1 MTNDPFNNLIIIGAG
16 GFGRNIASI
25 ARSDMAYGT
34 EWNIKG
40 FLDNRPNLNT
50 PLDLPILGDPLSYK
64 SVDGDIY
71 ICALGD
77 PKMKRL
83 YTENLR
89 NQGCDFIRL
98 RTEVDIGDRAE
109 ISRGCIFERKVSIGT
124 DAHLGEFV
132 TVLALSIIGYG
143 VKVGDFCQIGS
154 FVFIGGEAQIGN
166 DVIIHPNSTILPR
179 VKIGDGSVV
188 GAGSVVIRDVPKNT
202 TVFGNPAKP
211 FIFK

>member
-1 MTNDPFNNLIIIGAG
+1 MKPTLFNNLIIIGAG
-16 GFGRNIASI
+16 GFGKTIASI
-25 ARSDMAYGT
+25 ARSDSACGVD
-34 EWNIKG
+34 WNIKG
-40 FLDNRPNLNT
+40 FLDNRT
-50 PLDLPILGDPLSYK
+50 DLDVPSELPIIGDPLSYK

-77 PKMKRL
+77 PKLKRF
-83 YTENLR
+83 YTENIR

-98 RTEVDIGDRAE
+98 RTEVDIGDRTK

-124 DAHLGEFV
+124 DALLGEFV

-143 VKVGDFCQIGS
+143 VRVGDFCQIGS
-154 FVFIGGEAQIGN
+154 FVFIGGNAKIGN
-166 DVIIHPNSTILPR
+166 DVVIHPHSTILPG
-179 VKIGDGSVV
+179 VNIGNGAIV
-188 GAGSVVIRDVPKNT
+188 GAGSVVIRDVPENT